1 MIKGNIQ
8 RVTRLE
14 SPLLCGFAPIPK
26 SPDPSRAQV
35 ALDSVVIAGPAL
47 CDHMPSSP
55 RRQRGYEPANTD
67 VALGTSL
74 MSAEDGATVT
84 PHLSAAGERA
94 APAPTAGPGAANAS
108 GGGGGGGGG
117 GDVDTPAAASAA
129 SAAAAGAAAAGG
141 SSGGGGEVAAFAGA
155 GAAAA
160 AAAAAAG
167 DNGRGAAATLLSPG
181 ARRAVARRGIAAK
194 QLQGFGTCTLV
205 LSAFMCLVRP
215 LARSLRRGG
224 AARALV
230 PPRLTSAF

>member
-14 SPLLCGFAPIPK
+14 SPLQCGFAPIPK

-141 SSGGGGEVAAFAGA
+141 SIGRGGEVAAFAGA
-155 GAAAA
+155 DAD
-160 AAAAAAG
+160 AAAAAG
-167 DNGRGAAATLLSPG
+167 GNGRGAAATLLSPG

-224 AARALV
+224 GAVRALV